1 MAVIEVKDVR
11 KGFDGLHVLKGI
23 SFEVNKGE
31 AVCLIGPSGSGKST
45 MLRCINLLE
54 DIDGG
59 SIRVLGED
67 IAQLK
72 DINTYRSKVGM
83 VFQQFNLFNNMN
95 VLDNCM
101 IAQKRVLK
109 TDPETARQKALLHLK
124 NVGMAD
130 FVNAYPS
137 TLSGGQKQR
146 VAIARAL
153 CMEPEILLF
162 DEPTSALDPEMVD
175 EVLNVISDLNKQNMT
190 MLIVTHEMG
199 FAKDV
204 ADKIIFMDSGVV
216 CEQGSPAQIF
226 DDPQNERTRQFLKRV
241 L

>member
-1 MAVIEVKDVR
+1 MALIEVKDVR

-31 AVCLIGPSGSGKST
+31 VVCLIGPSGSGKST

-54 DIDGG
+54 DIDEG
-59 SIRVLGED
+59 SIVVLGQD
-67 IAQLK
+67 ISKLK
-72 DINTYRSKVGM
+72 DINAFRSQVGM

-109 TDPETARQKALLHLK
+109 TDPQTAKEKAMLHLK
-124 NVGMAD
+124 NVGMDEFAY
-130 FVNAYPS
+130 AYPS

-153 CMEPEILLF
+153 CMDPQILLF

-175 EVLNVISDLNKQNMT
+175 EVLSVISDLSKQDMT

-199 FAKDV
+199 FAK
-204 ADKIIFMDSGVV
+204 
-216 CEQGSPAQIF
+216 
-226 DDPQNERTRQFLKRV
+226 
-241 L
+241 